1 LGLIVAAY
9 YGYLR
14 TAFANIEGMVMYW
27 RIMGPKPAPE
37 LTLGTHRGP
46 RLAYAVP
53 VLAGLM
59 VTLWLR

>member
-1 LGLIVAAY
+1 
-9 YGYLR
+9 
-14 TAFANIEGMVMYW
+14 MYW
-27 RIMGPKPAPE
+27 RIVGVRPAPE
-37 LTLGTHRGP
+37 LMLASHSGP